1 MLNLQL
7 ERKRPEHM
15 QGTGNRCCVIGGAG
29 FLGSHVTRLLAASG
43 RDVVVFGR
51 RKASEVA
58 LPLNVDYVSGDY
70 SDRNQIKDLLA
81 EASEIVDLAYL
92 TVPKTSFADPVY
104 DILAN
109 LPASVGLL
117 LEAAARPRRKIVLV
131 SSGGTVYG
139 VAARLPIPEDH
150 PKRPVSPY
158 GITKL
163 AIEHYA
169 WMFHHV
175 SNLPVVVARPANAYG
190 EEQRAQSGQGFIAA
204 AMHCITTGR
213 EIDVY
218 GPAGTVRD
226 YVHVSDIAAGIVAAL
241 EQGAPG
247 EAYNIGTAVGHS
259 NLDILRLLEPLALG
273 AGLKMQARFLPPR
286 HFDVPANV
294 LDSSKLAAA
303 SGWRPAV
310 ALPEGIERTWRAV
323 LARARGHAPAGMLAT
338 N

>member
-1 MLNLQL
+1 M
-7 ERKRPEHM
+7 RV
-15 QGTGNRCCVIGGAG
+15 TGERCCVIGGAG
-29 FLGSHVTRLLAASG
+29 FIGAHVTRLLANTG
-43 RDVVVFGR
+43 RTVVAFGR
-51 RKASEVA
+51 RRASEVE
-58 LPLNVDYVSGDY
+58 LPANVAYVSGDY
-70 SDRNQIKDLLA
+70 SDRAQLKELLA

-117 LEAAARPRRKIVLV
+117 LEAAACPRRKIVLV

-139 VAARLPIPEDH
+139 VAARLPIAEDH
-150 PKRPVSPY
+150 PRRPVSPY

-163 AIEHYA
+163 SIENYA
-169 WMFHHV
+169 WMFQHV

-204 AMHCITTGR
+204 AIHAIATGA

-218 GPAGTVRD
+218 GTEGTVRD
-226 YVHVSDIAAGIVAAL
+226 YIHASDVAAGIVATL
-241 EQGAPG
+241 EEGAPG
-247 EAYNIGTAVGHS
+247 EAYNIGTGVGHS
-259 NLDILRLLEPLALG
+259 NLDVLRLIEPHAAH
-273 AGLKMQARFLPPR
+273 AGLRMQTRFLPSR

-294 LDSSKLAAA
+294 LDSRKLAAL
-303 SGWRPAV
+303 SGWRPAI
-310 ALPEGIERTWRAV
+310 ALNVGIERTWKAMLERLRGQRAIDV
-323 LARARGHAPAGMLAT
+323 LAA